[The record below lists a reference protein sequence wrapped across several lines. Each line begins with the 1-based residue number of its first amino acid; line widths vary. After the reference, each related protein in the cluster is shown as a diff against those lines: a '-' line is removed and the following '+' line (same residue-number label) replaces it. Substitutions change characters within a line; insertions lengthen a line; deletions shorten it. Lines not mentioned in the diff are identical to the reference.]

1 MKENKQADTDKLE
14 ALIDKDIESMLIGK
28 GDLYFLPQERKERVL
43 RRIEKDC
50 GIRKGKSYTSF
61 MRIAAVVVPLF
72 ILNLTAWFLF
82 LKPVSKHGYKEIYA
96 ARGDKMIVVLPDG
109 SKVWLNADSKITYP
123 ENFSASFRELSLMG
137 EAFFEIE
144 KDPRHPFIVD
154 AGAMKIKVLGTSF
167 NVRAYAE
174 DDFITSTLKEGKV
187 SLSFMNNKEE
197 DELLLTPGETVTYSK
212 LNGDYRVEVDPC
224 YESSSDWTRHILQ
237 FNNTPLPDLV
247 KVLERH
253 FNVTIELMD
262 KDLYQYTY
270 TFTSQE
276 ESLIEILSGMAAI
289 TPVKY
294 VQLNKKSYLLQLNKS
309 YRN

>member
-1 MKENKQADTDKLE
+1 MKENKQIDPDVLE
-14 ALIDKDIESMLIGK
+14 VLIDKDIENMLIGK
-28 GDLYFLPQERKERVL
+28 GDLYFLPQKRKEKVL
-43 RRIEKDC
+43 HRIEKSC
-50 GIRKGKSYTSF
+50 GLKKKRTYSPF
-61 MRIAAVVVPLF
+61 MRIAAVIVPLF

-82 LKPVSKHGYKEIYA
+82 LKPVSKQGYKEIYA
-96 ARGDKMIVVLPDG
+96 GRGDKMIVILPDG

-123 ENFSASFRELSLMG
+123 ENFSTSFRELSLTG

-167 NVRAYAE
+167 NVRAYAD

-187 SLSFMNNKEE
+187 SLSFINKE
-197 DELLLTPGETVTYSK
+197 DKELLLTPGETVTYSK
-212 LNGDYRVEVDPC
+212 INGDYRVEADPH

-276 ESLIEILSGMAAI
+276 ESLTEILSGMAAI
-289 TPVKY
+289 TPVKH

-309 YRN
+309 NRN